1 MIINILIGIF
11 LFVSITMLLTLLIA
25 NLSLEISHTEEIS
38 IKQTSF
44 LYKLM
49 FRVELIYQYVEEF
62 MFNIKHIKQFI
73 LNYKFRKEEFSH
85 LYYIAEQNIEYT
97 NICKLYWS
105 YFIRPLFIPFSII
118 GITIFAIVTVVFL
131 LFRYIWIKS
140 GDMLFL
146 PFEKLEKLLKKKE
159 NNTESSLKSLK
170 EDIFWSLKKMYSKDN
185 FNTVILI
192 LNDQI
197 EMWESDSKFLNTYLN
212 RKLSQK
218 DKEFVIGSL
227 IAYHSILNRHFRN
240 IYTYLLKPY
249 FGEGLDPIENIWK
262 KKTSQKLLKE
272 NIKRKIEFLDL
283 WVSILKEY
291 KTIYLRKHKLAY
303 FWGIKKKRL
312 CPVIRVE
319 VKENK

>member
-1 MIINILIGIF
+1 
-11 LFVSITMLLTLLIA
+11 MLLTLLIA

-118 GITIFAIVTVVFL
+118 GITIFAIVTV
-131 LFRYIWIKS
+131 
-140 GDMLFL
+140 
-146 PFEKLEKLLKKKE
+146 
-159 NNTESSLKSLK
+159 
-170 EDIFWSLKKMYSKDN
+170 
-185 FNTVILI
+185 
-192 LNDQI
+192 
-197 EMWESDSKFLNTYLN
+197 
-212 RKLSQK
+212 
-218 DKEFVIGSL
+218 
-227 IAYHSILNRHFRN
+227 
-240 IYTYLLKPY
+240 Y
-249 FGEGLDPIENIWK
+249 FYCL
-262 KKTSQKLLKE
+262 
-272 NIKRKIEFLDL
+272 EFLDL

-303 FWGIKKKRL
+303 FWSIKKKRL